1 MLLKLS
7 FIHYYSYHNIHT
19 LLNFSLFYFFTG
31 VPNMMWL
38 KLARSTRW
46 ICRHDNLVMLR
57 PHIRSLSHG
66 SFNLDIRIQTNQ
78 PFCPRS
84 HLLTNHPSH
93 TLALG
98 LQHRRTV
105 ATDRPGWYESIA
117 ESTPVCLTEQLL
129 VSTQQ
134 ITGLPWWASIICTT
148 LALRTA
154 ITLPLGIYQTIII
167 AKVVSGVVVM

>member
-1 MLLKLS
+1 
-7 FIHYYSYHNIHT
+7 
-19 LLNFSLFYFFTG
+19 
-31 VPNMMWL
+31 MMWL
-38 KLARSTRW
+38 KLARSPW
-46 ICRHDNLVMLR
+46 QICRHDNLVMLR
-57 PHIRSLSHG
+57 PHIRSLSQG
-66 SFNLDIRIQTNQ
+66 SLNLDLRIQSNQ
-78 PFCPRS
+78 PFCSRS
-84 HLLTNHPSH
+84 PLLDGHRSRM
-93 TLALG
+93 LALS

-105 ATDRPGWYESIA
+105 TTARPSWYESIA

-167 AKVVSGVVVM
+167 AKVVSGAAAVVSLSEN